1 MNSRLKP
8 FSRIVAIICS
18 LGLMAV
24 LLVPL
29 WRIELSAPQYP
40 EGLVL
45 KIYPHK
51 LGGDVEVINGLNH
64 YIGMR
69 TLHAKDFIEFTVLPY
84 IIGILAF
91 FGLLSA
97 WVNRKWFFVSWVL
110 FFIVFGIVAMADF
123 YRWEYNYGHNL
134 DPTAAIIVPGMAYQ
148 PPLIGYK
155 KLLNFGAYSIPDI
168 GGWIFIAVGLLLVI
182 ALFLELRRSVKI
194 TKGFEIKTTM
204 SILLLT
210 SMLSACS
217 NGPKTINYGTD
228 GCDFC
233 KMTISDKRFGGEL
246 LTLKGKAYKFDDM
259 HCINSFLQSNVID
272 SADIAEIYLVDFSRP
287 GTLIISQES
296 IFLKSEDLRSP
307 MGGNIAAFKE
317 KDSMAK
323 FLQQYPGESLSWNQ
337 IKKQ

>member
-18 LGLMAV
+18 LGLIAV

-40 EGLVL
+40 EGLIL

-84 IIGILAF
+84 IIGLLAI

-97 WVNRKWFFVSWVL
+97 WINRKWFFVSWVL

-182 ALFLELRRSVKI
+182 ALFLELRRTVKI
-194 TKGFEIKTTM
+194 TKGFEIKTSAITLI
-204 SILLLT
+204 SIFLL
-210 SMLSACS
+210 SSCS
-217 NGPKTINYGTD
+217 KGPKVINYGTD

-246 LTLKGKAYKFDDM
+246 ITRKGKAYKFDDM
-259 HCINSFLQSNVID
+259 HCITSFLKSNLID

-287 GTLIISQES
+287 GTFTTSEES
-296 IFLKSEDLRSP
+296 FLLKSEDLRSP

-317 KDSMAK
+317 KDSMSK
-323 FLQQYPGESLSWNQ
+323 FILQYPGESLSWNE
-337 IKKQ
+337 IKNQ